1 MILMYIPQHFKIHE
15 LVPREI
21 YESYPRKKHINLWF
35 LFDDRV
41 LYTQDSLRN
50 RYGKMICNTW
60 FWGGQSEYRGWR
72 PQDCVYGSQLSQ
84 HKRGC
89 AIDSLPQETPVEAI
103 RKDILAD
110 PWHDD
115 FKFITCIEENI
126 SWLHQDSRNWDK
138 SESGIFIIIP

>member
-1 MILMYIPQHFKIHE
+1 MYIPQHFKIYE

-21 YESYPRKKHINLWF
+21 YESYPQKKHINLWF

-41 LYTQDSLRN
+41 LYTQDRLRN
-50 RYGKMICNTW
+50 RYGKMNCNTW
-60 FWGGQSEYRGWR
+60 IWGGRHQYRGWR
-72 PQDCVYGSQLSQ
+72 PQDCAYGTQLSQ

-89 AIDSLPQETPVEAI
+89 AIDSIPLDAAVEDI
-103 RKDILAD
+103 RQDILAD

-115 FKFITCIEENI
+115 FKFITCIEENT

-138 SESGIFIIIP
+138 TKNGIFVIKP